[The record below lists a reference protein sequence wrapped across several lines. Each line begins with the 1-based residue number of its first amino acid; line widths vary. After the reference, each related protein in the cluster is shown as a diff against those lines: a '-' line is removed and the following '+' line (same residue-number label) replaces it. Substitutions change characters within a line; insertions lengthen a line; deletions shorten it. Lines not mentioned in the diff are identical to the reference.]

1 MALPQNFKALVI
13 SEITPKQFVREI
25 KQKSFSELP
34 ANEVL
39 IEVK

>member
-13 SEITPKQFVREI
+13 SEIAPKQFVREI